1 MPNRLESSVG
11 ILNCKFE
18 NAPHEQ
24 THFHVETEQ
33 APDKPIW
40 QYSPF
45 QSFVNSNFGSLEDIV
60 LINIDIS
67 STLVVTALYEQGVS
81 LFYPYGKTQFKE
93 IRLILKT
100 ESLEL
105 TKGSRFIN
113 IYDGELSKQSEV
125 EFIVFSKENNALYWL
140 SLDHPMMGNL
150 KWTCNFWFYLIVY
163 IITACMVLGIIH
175 FVYLDTSVISVL
187 SEHESIL
194 NDEDIQM
201 DLP

>member
-1 MPNRLESSVG
+1 MEIIEELGGINFHLYIFDYDNDGFLDVLLPNRLESSVG

-93 IRLILKT
+93 IRLIL
-100 ESLEL
+100 
-105 TKGSRFIN
+105 
-113 IYDGELSKQSEV
+113 
-125 EFIVFSKENNALYWL
+125 
-140 SLDHPMMGNL
+140 
-150 KWTCNFWFYLIVY
+150 
-163 IITACMVLGIIH
+163 
-175 FVYLDTSVISVL
+175 
-187 SEHESIL
+187 
-194 NDEDIQM
+194 
-201 DLP
+201 